1 MFKRPL
7 VFMSSAKPCLKTPVF
22 QSSRHF
28 TFQAPRLAKSSARQ
42 ASKAQPNTKP
52 ANKKPA
58 SQQPSRKNVTDIRF
72 IGRKSASLAEI
83 DRKVAQK
90 GEVVLF
96 KSSSQRSYITGA
108 YGIAA
113 FAFGYAVIN
122 SSLDYQDTRAN
133 LAYWQKS
140 LNIGV
145 CIVMSVM
152 GTVFISRTSRLVRDI
167 TAVDIKGKTFL
178 RVRVRSM
185 TPFRRPYT
193 VTVTPNQMLF
203 HQRLVAGSPMP
214 QAQDLKISFFRNP
227 LKAINFSLFKTF
239 ISIRRIFTQ
248 EDFIMMEMQG
258 QKGAYRVGID
268 GYVSH
273 DLLALASPTGQHIGQ
288 Q

>member
-7 VFMSSAKPCLKTPVF
+7 TFISSAKPCLQTPVF
-22 QSSRHF
+22 IPSRHF
-28 TFQAPRLAKSSARQ
+28 TYQAPRLAKSSARQ
-42 ASKAQPNTKP
+42 ASKAQPNNTKP

-58 SQQPSRKNVTDIRF
+58 SQQPSHKNVTDIRF

-193 VTVTPNQMLF
+193 VTVAPNQMLF
-203 HQRLVAGSPMP
+203 HERLVAGSPMP

-268 GYVSH
+268 GYVSD
-273 DLLALASPTGQHIGQ
+273 DLLALASPTGKR
-288 Q
+288 